1 MADDLHPMDEG
12 TDAFDGFDPFVSV
25 VEAAIRS
32 YRLDYCG
39 TVDFGLDASLEDAF
53 EGGAKI
59 FAAAGREAC
68 GFEVPE
74 ECSFRDAVRSGD
86 GKRPKPVS
94 VFALDHLAF
103 GMAANLAF
111 SPMAGEGDG
120 ICFVF
125 SD

>member
-1 MADDLHPMDEG
+1 MALSIRKSHV
-12 TDAFDGFDPFVSV
+12 FDGFDPFISV
-25 VEAAIRS
+25 VEAAIGS

-68 GFEVPE
+68 GFEVSE
-74 ECSFRDAVRSGD
+74 ECSFRYAVRAGD
-86 GKRPKPVS
+86 GKRSEPVS

-103 GMAANLAF
+103 GMAADLAF
-111 SPMAGEGDG
+111 SSMASEGDG

>member
-1 MADDLHPMDEG
+1 MALSIRKTHV
-12 TDAFDGFDPFVSV
+12 FDRFDPFIPA
-25 VEAAIRS
+25 VEAAIGS
-32 YRLDYCG
+32 YRLNYCWA
-39 TVDFGLDASLEDAF
+39 VDFGLDASLEDAF

-86 GKRPKPVS
+86 GKRSKPVS